1 MVIVTCDGT
10 WRWEAACSWLCA
22 PVGQQAQS
30 RREREGLP
38 REVLEK
44 GPGHTSV
51 CTLIFAGPMLVQSSG
66 KTVPRESGVCEFS
79 GGAPVRGGGQGAGS
93 SQGRRPPTV
102 QGQARGRRE
111 GREAGTKSPGLRCQL
126 RQSPQSRGGPR
137 VRATLP
143 RSLASGSASPAQP
156 CSGWARGA
164 ARGVRSGA
172 AGALASRGP
181 RVGLGVRSWAPQCP
195 ANPHAKP
202 LLFSLAL
209 WP

>member
-10 WRWEAACSWLCA
+10 WRWEAACSWLRA

-66 KTVPRESGVCEFS
+66 KTVPGESGVCEFS

-137 VRATLP
+137 LRATLP
-143 RSLASGSASPAQP
+143 RSLASGSALAPALLSRAQGRPAVQP
-156 CSGWARGA
+156 VGCGVEQRGPWPAAGHGWGWACVRGHHSA
-164 ARGVRSGA
+164 PLTPTLSRS
-172 AGALASRGP
+172 SFP
-181 RVGLGVRSWAPQCP
+181 
-195 ANPHAKP
+195 
-202 LLFSLAL
+202 
-209 WP
+209 